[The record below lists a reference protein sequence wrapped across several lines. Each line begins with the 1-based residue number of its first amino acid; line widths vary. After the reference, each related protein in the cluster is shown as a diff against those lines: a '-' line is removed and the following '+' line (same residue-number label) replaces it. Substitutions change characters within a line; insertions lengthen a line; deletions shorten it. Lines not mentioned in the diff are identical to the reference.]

1 MKAVID
7 RWEGEYAVLDIQGK
21 MENVKKDQIPA
32 GAREGDV
39 LLKQGGQWIID
50 RKSSERR
57 KEEIEHLADELWKD

>member
-1 MKAVID
+1 MLKRI
-7 RWEGEYAVLDIQGK
+7 RS
-21 MENVKKDQIPA
+21 A

-50 RKSSERR
+50 RESSERR